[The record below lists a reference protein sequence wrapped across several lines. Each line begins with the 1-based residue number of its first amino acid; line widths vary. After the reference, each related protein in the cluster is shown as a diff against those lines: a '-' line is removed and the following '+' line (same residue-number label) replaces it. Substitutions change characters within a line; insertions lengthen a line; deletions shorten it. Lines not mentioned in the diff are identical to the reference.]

1 MKGNVRKSMTWLHTW
16 SSVLVGWLLFAIFF
30 TGTLSF
36 FRTEITYWMQPEQHA
51 AVPSEKALE
60 HGLRY
65 LAINAPNA
73 SEWQLS
79 LPDAR
84 SNTLDLSWRDANA
97 GNERRRGP
105 RVMLNPSTGE
115 EIKVRETA
123 GGNFL
128 YRFHFELYGIDRTIG
143 RWIVGVVSMMMF
155 VAIISGVIMHRKIF
169 ADFFMFRP
177 KKKLL
182 SWIDGHAISA
192 VLALPFHIMITFS
205 GLILLGATLLPF
217 NSEERVRHRPQGTEV
232 RQNVQQQNLASP
244 DINALLALPIS
255 SMIAHAERTWQVPVE
270 SLSITHPGEANAQ
283 FTLSG
288 NNRTQ
293 LSAGRGGSSALVFN
307 AQGEVINERPASVAA
322 NASQAT
328 YNYLDMLHQ
337 ARFADTLTR
346 WLLFFAGI
354 LGTIMVGTG
363 SVLWVVKR
371 AKQQLGEF
379 GFELVRGSNIGSI
392 AGLMCATGGYFWVN
406 RLLPADLTSRSLWEI
421 KVFFAIWLV
430 CVVAGFI
437 WRDKKG
443 WVIQLGFA
451 AVLVALVPL
460 LDHLTSATGL
470 DFAVANGD
478 SLRVGFDLMCIT
490 LAAVLGYAA
499 YHVQKAKAVKAK
511 RVKST
516 PSPKRKDKARQD
528 KPQGDNSEALI

>member
-16 SSVLVGWLLFAIFF
+16 SSILVGWLLFAIFF

-217 NSEERVRHRPQGTEV
+217 NSEERVRHRPQGIEV
-232 RQNVQQQNLASP
+232 RQNAQQQNLASP

-270 SLSITHPGEANAQ
+270 SS
-283 FTLSG
+283 
-288 NNRTQ
+288 
-293 LSAGRGGSSALVFN
+293 SSAFMAL
-307 AQGEVINERPASVAA
+307 AWEAS
-322 NASQAT
+322 
-328 YNYLDMLHQ
+328 
-337 ARFADTLTR
+337 
-346 WLLFFAGI
+346 
-354 LGTIMVGTG
+354 
-363 SVLWVVKR
+363 
-371 AKQQLGEF
+371 
-379 GFELVRGSNIGSI
+379 
-392 AGLMCATGGYFWVN
+392 C
-406 RLLPADLTSRSLWEI
+406 
-421 KVFFAIWLV
+421 
-430 CVVAGFI
+430 
-437 WRDKKG
+437 
-443 WVIQLGFA
+443 
-451 AVLVALVPL
+451 
-460 LDHLTSATGL
+460 
-470 DFAVANGD
+470 
-478 SLRVGFDLMCIT
+478 
-490 LAAVLGYAA
+490 LA
-499 YHVQKAKAVKAK
+499 
-511 RVKST
+511 
-516 PSPKRKDKARQD
+516 
-528 KPQGDNSEALI
+528 SEARRAALDSSHWE